1 MLSDCFET
9 LQTLKSQLRQKK
21 KKYKEEELA
30 NKNDRLERVKDNLEV
45 LRDLFNDQNAFEQG
59 KLGVKVLTNADIEN
73 QMVFKSRKEIAEM
86 ARKYEQADDDEEA
99 FREMNEYEEGLM
111 KKFEENDA
119 EIDEMLDKVIELADL
134 LKGHA
139 QNLNTAITTQAELIK
154 KVNNKAEKARSRLQK
169 RASELQGVLEKY
181 RKTNKL
187 CVDMILVIILLA
199 LVGVVIKV
207 LKMKGY
213 M

>member
-1 MLSDCFET
+1 M
-9 LQTLKSQLRQKK
+9 QSQLRQKK
-21 KKYKEEELA
+21 KKKQYTEEELA
-30 NKNDRLERVKDNLEV
+30 NKVDRLERVKDNLDV

-73 QMVFKSRKEIAEM
+73 QMIFKSRKEMLQM
-86 ARKYEQADDDEEA
+86 AKKYEEIDDEEA
-99 FREMNEYEEGLM
+99 YRDMDEYEVQLM
-111 KKFEENDA
+111 KKFDENDQ
-119 EIDEMLDKVIELADL
+119 EIDQMLDKVIELADM

-154 KVNNKAEKARSRLQK
+154 KVNNKAERARNRLQK
-169 RASELQGVLEKY
+169 RSSELQGVLEKY
-181 RKTNKL
+181 RRTNKL
-187 CVDMILVIILLA
+187 CVDVILVVILLV
-199 LVGVVIKV
+199 LVGIVLKI